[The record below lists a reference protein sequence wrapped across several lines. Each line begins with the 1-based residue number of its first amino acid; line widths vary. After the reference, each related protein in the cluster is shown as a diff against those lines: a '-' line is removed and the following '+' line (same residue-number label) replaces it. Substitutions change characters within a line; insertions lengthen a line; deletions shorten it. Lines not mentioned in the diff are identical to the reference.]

1 MNVVS
6 MLEMDDYLQALN
18 IEERR
23 ITVEPTE
30 DQEEVSLDDNISGQ
44 TMLIETQA
52 NLLVR
57 KEFTLFLKTN
67 RDIFA

>member
-23 ITVEPTE
+23 ITVEPTK

-44 TMLIETQA
+44 TTLIETQA

>member
-23 ITVEPTE
+23 ITVEPTK

-44 TMLIETQA
+44 TTLIETQA
-52 NLLVR
+52 NLLVH